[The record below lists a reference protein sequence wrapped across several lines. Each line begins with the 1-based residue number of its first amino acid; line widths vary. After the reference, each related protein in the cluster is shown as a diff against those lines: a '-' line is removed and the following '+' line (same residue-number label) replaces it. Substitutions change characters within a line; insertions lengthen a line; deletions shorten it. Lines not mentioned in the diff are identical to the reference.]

1 MEAVPD
7 PNVEFVRTRVVE
19 ELKTNQEAE
28 SRYRLAVKEP
38 QRVERE
44 RNKFLSRKKRK
55 VYVLFEM
62 RIPNFRR

>member
-19 ELKTNQEAE
+19 KLKTNQEAE
-28 SRYRLAVKEP
+28 SRYRLGVKDR

-44 RNKFLSRKKRK
+44 KQILVEEKEES
-55 VYVLFEM
+55 VHSL
-62 RIPNFRR
+62 